1 MITTIHMKPVNRRP
15 ETVWV
20 PAAVSLGNTPT
31 PAPPGGANALAN
43 GVASIS
49 SAVKSKDGFA
59 IASATAATLAS
70 STAVSA
76 AMWTSIGL
84 SSQAVPVIG
93 QVLGA
98 IALIAGLFASARA
111 KKKAFDEQ
119 RSQVEVQNSEMRNLI
134 AEMDTSIAQIE
145 RQLQASLVQIN
156 QLSGLGSSWF
166 NRTFRPGKTA
176 EREYNAAVS
185 ANEQLKR
192 DLETRMGTAEQLT
205 QGLVQVLEKLTNV
218 QGNRAAQ
225 NAVLFGLLALGIGVA
240 GYYGYQEF
248 KRRKK

>member
-1 MITTIHMKPVNRRP
+1 
-15 ETVWV
+15 
-20 PAAVSLGNTPT
+20 
-31 PAPPGGANALAN
+31 
-43 GVASIS
+43 
-49 SAVKSKDGFA
+49 
-59 IASATAATLAS
+59 
-70 STAVSA
+70 
-76 AMWTSIGL
+76 
-84 SSQAVPVIG
+84 
-93 QVLGA
+93 
-98 IALIAGLFASARA
+98 
-111 KKKAFDEQ
+111 
-119 RSQVEVQNSEMRNLI
+119 MRNLI
-134 AEMDTSIAQIE
+134 AEMDTAIAQIE

>member
-59 IASATAATLAS
+59 IVSATAS
-70 STAVSA
+70 STASA
-76 AMWTSIGL
+76 IALGVI
-84 SSQAVPVIG
+84 QAAPVVG

-98 IALIAGLFASARA
+98 IALIAGLVARARA

>member
-43 GVASIS
+43 GVSNIS

-59 IASATAATLAS
+59 IVSATAS
-70 STAVSA
+70 STASA
-76 AMWTSIGL
+76 IALGVI
-84 SSQAVPVIG
+84 QAAPVVG

-98 IALIAGLFASARA
+98 IALIAGLVARARA

-119 RSQVEVQNSEMRNLI
+119 RAQVEVQNSEMRNLI
-134 AEMDTSIAQIE
+134 AEMDTAIAQIE

-156 QLSGLGSSWF
+156 QLSGLGGWF

-192 DLETRMGTAEQLT
+192 DLEMRMSTAEQLT

-248 KRRKK
+248 KRNKK